1 MTTNNLPT
9 DFTELISWQKARI
22 LVLDIYKLTDS
33 WRDFGLKDQLRRAV
47 VSIMNNIAEGYS
59 RRTAK
64 ETLRYFDIAIGSCV
78 EVKSMTYLLE
88 DLELQDPEQII
99 ALRNKVME
107 VHKIAFGYVKYLK
120 HKISDS

>member
-1 MTTNNLPT
+1 MATDNLST
-9 DFTELISWQKARI
+9 DFTELISWQKSRTLA
-22 LVLDIYKLTDS
+22 LEIYKLTDN

-64 ETLRYFDIAIGSCV
+64 ETLRYFDIAIGSCM

-88 DLELQDPEQII
+88 DLEIQDHEQILT
-99 ALRNKVME
+99 LRNKVIE
-107 VHKIAFGYVKYLK
+107 VHKIAFGYVKYLQQ
-120 HKISDS
+120 KISDT